1 MAGMNMTPT
10 LIARATVDLQLGFG
24 VIGGRIRNVG
34 PDLCPSG
41 H

>member
-1 MAGMNMTPT
+1 MFPT
-10 LIARATVDLQLGFG
+10 LIARATVDLLLDFG
-24 VIGGRIRNVG
+24 VLGGRIRNVG